1 MILWFLK
8 GICNSLNM
16 ATRTQILVPIGV
28 AVVIIGIVGL
38 LSIPSDSKL
47 ESVEFP
53 RGTIKIDDVPLQVQ
67 VADTEP
73 RRIRGLMFQDQLPY
87 DQGMIFVFDQPGL
100 YSLWMLNMQFSLDMI
115 WFDAQGNMVHMEKDV
130 PPCKSAIETMTCQSI
145 IPEGNAMYILEVTSG
160 FIDRHDIT
168 KDSKLIIISI

>member
-1 MILWFLK
+1 MT
-8 GICNSLNM
+8 
-16 ATRTQILVPIGV
+16 TRSQALIPIAAA
-28 AVVIIGIVGL
+28 AVIVGIMGI

-53 RGTIKIDDVPLQVQ
+53 IGTIKIDGTVLEVQ

-87 DQGMIFVFDQPGL
+87 DQGMIFVFNESGV

-115 WFDAQGNMVHMEKDV
+115 WFDENGDIVHIEKNI
-130 PPCKSAIETMTCQSI
+130 PPCKTPTEIMACQSI
-145 IPEGNAMYILEVTSG
+145 IPSGNAKYILEVSSG
-160 FIDRHDIT
+160 FIDQFNIT
-168 KDSKLIIISI
+168 KDSKLDLISI

>member
-1 MILWFLK
+1 MT
-8 GICNSLNM
+8 
-16 ATRTQILVPIGV
+16 TRSQALIPIAAA
-28 AVVIIGIVGL
+28 AVIVGIMGI

-53 RGTIKIDDVPLQVQ
+53 IGTIKVDETVLEVQ

-87 DQGMIFVFDQPGL
+87 DQGMIFVFNESGV

-115 WFDAQGNMVHMEKDV
+115 WFDENGDIVHIEKNI
-130 PPCKSAIETMTCQSI
+130 PPCKTPTEIMACQSI
-145 IPEGNAMYILEVTSG
+145 IPSGEAKYILEVSSG
-160 FIDRHDIT
+160 FIDQFNIT
-168 KDSKLIIISI
+168 KDSKLDIISI

>member
-1 MILWFLK
+1 MT
-8 GICNSLNM
+8 
-16 ATRTQILVPIGV
+16 TRSQALIPIAAA
-28 AVVIIGIVGL
+28 AVIVGIMGI

-53 RGTIKIDDVPLQVQ
+53 IGTIKIDETVLEVQ

-87 DQGMIFVFDQPGL
+87 DQGMIFVFNESGV

-115 WFDAQGNMVHMEKDV
+115 WFDEDGDIVHIEKNI
-130 PPCKSAIETMTCQSI
+130 PPCKTPIEIMACQSI
-145 IPEGNAMYILEVTSG
+145 VPSGEAKYILEVSSG
-160 FIDRHDIT
+160 FIDQFNIT
-168 KDSKLIIISI
+168 KDSKLDIISI